1 MPFSVY
7 YRKGQTKGDKL
18 MNLNWDYI
26 DRYAKSLIKE
36 AGHKIRVSFFS
47 HIHIDTKSSAD
58 DLVTNIDIEVEQFFI
73 SRIQADFPDHKI
85 IGEEGFGDDG
95 KSLDGVVWILDP
107 IDGTMNFVRQKRN
120 FAISLGV
127 YVDGVGMLGYIYD
140 VVRDDFYHAKK
151 DHGAYLNDEKLPQLE
166 NIPLRKAIIGV
177 NARWV
182 APNRFI
188 DHEKMI
194 GLVLECRG
202 TRSYGSAAI
211 ELAYVSSGR
220 LDAYMS
226 MRLSP
231 WDVAGGMVI
240 AQEVGAVAT
249 NLNGEQLQLLG
260 QDSFIIARPGL
271 HNDILTNYI
280 RLK

>member
-1 MPFSVY
+1 M
-7 YRKGQTKGDKL
+7 
-18 MNLNWDYI
+18 

-36 AGHKIRVSFFS
+36 AGDKIRVSFFNR
-47 HIHIDTKSSAD
+47 IHIDTKSSAN
-58 DLVTNIDIEVEQFFI
+58 DLVTNIDREIEQFFI
-73 SRIQADFPDHKI
+73 KRIRTDFPDHKI

-95 KSLDGVVWILDP
+95 ENLEGVSWILDP
-107 IDGTMNFVRQKRN
+107 IDGTMNFVHQKRN
-120 FAISLGV
+120 FAISLGI
-127 YVDGVGMLGYIYD
+127 YIDGVGMLGYIYD
-140 VVRDDFYHAKK
+140 VVRNDFYYAKK
-151 DHGAYLNDEKLPQLE
+151 DHGAYLNDERLPQLE
-166 NIPLRKAIIGV
+166 NTPLREAIVGL

-182 APNRFI
+182 APNRFV
-188 DHEKMI
+188 DNEKLI
-194 GLVLECRG
+194 GLILECRG

-249 NLNGEQLQLLG
+249 NLKGNLLQLIG
-260 QDSFIIARPGL
+260 QDSFIVARPGL